1 MKNILIIC
9 FTSFVL
15 FTFLSF
21 DRTPSPIN
29 PSLTVKVEGL
39 RNSKGLVQY
48 ALYDHEGSLPDQKF
62 KKYHQIRTSTISDG
76 KSSTTFSDLTPGTY
90 AISVLHDENKDGK
103 IEMGLLLPKEGIGF
117 SNFKTI
123 GLSNRPN
130 FVKASFV
137 LAKDSVI
144 VVNMVYK

>member
-15 FTFLSF
+15 FTSINLG
-21 DRTPSPIN
+21 RTPTSTN

-48 ALYDHEGSLPDQKF
+48 ALYDQEGSLPDQKF
-62 KKYHQIRTSTISDG
+62 KKYHKIKTSAISDG
-76 KSSTTFSDLTPGTY
+76 KSSTSFSDLTPGTY

-117 SNFKTI
+117 SNFKAI

-130 FVKASFV
+130 FDKASFV
-137 LAKDSVI
+137 LVKDSVI
-144 VVNMVYK
+144 VVNMIYK